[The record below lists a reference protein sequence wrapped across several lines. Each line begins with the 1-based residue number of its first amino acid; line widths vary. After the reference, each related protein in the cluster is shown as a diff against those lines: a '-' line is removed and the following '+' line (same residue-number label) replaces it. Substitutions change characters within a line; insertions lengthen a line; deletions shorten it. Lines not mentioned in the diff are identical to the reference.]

1 VVISLGDQSN
11 YYVATDRNEYGVVL
25 ARSEEGRVMW
35 PVSWREVRDPV
46 TGVGERRK
54 VAKPF

>member
-1 VVISLGDQSN
+1 MISLGDQSN
-11 YYVATDRNEYGVVL
+11 YYVATDRNEFGVVM
-25 ARSEEGRVMW
+25 ARSEAGRVMW

-46 TGVGERRK
+46 SGVGEMRK